1 MHKIANKSIKTRTKT
16 LITTEFDVA
25 SKQTVKQMCET
36 ERSARAINDFS
47 AILFCFAALY
57 VPSV

>member
-1 MHKIANKSIKTRTKT
+1 MHKTANKTRTKT
-16 LITTEFDVA
+16 LITIEFDAA
-25 SKQTVKQMCET
+25 SKQTVKQMC

-57 VPSV
+57 VLSV